1 MLSCLAHAPNQRK
14 WDPTSP
20 LPVDQ
25 QRRELVRS
33 FINEDEIPPP
43 SAPGPEWDS
52 DAAQELVRSVLVPWR
67 GQALRRIA
75 QKYVD
80 VGKRGYLPGQ
90 LILLRTHYGGDA
102 EDDDKLRGWLA
113 QADPKQESF
122 GRPENHWWRILD
134 DPALFDLGSEPWQSV
149 YDRLPELASWA
160 TKRAFGESEVNATRD
175 LVYAVEDREPEEDDF
190 EDAVMSVASRG
201 GFLLIADEQAFDEGE
216 LGLVFRDAK
225 GNVVREGT
233 IPPEEVEWM
242 LGYDFRA
249 ALEESEYW
257 LDAEIGKYYKT
268 RGEIMRAILP
278 VVMSETM

>member
-1 MLSCLAHAPNQRK
+1 MSCLAHAPHQRK
-14 WDPTSP
+14 WDPASP
-20 LPVDQ
+20 LPVDR
-25 QRRELVRS
+25 QRRELVRE

-67 GQALRRIA
+67 AQALRRIA
-75 QKYVD
+75 QQYVD
-80 VGKRGYLPGQ
+80 VGRRRNLPGQ
-90 LILLRTHYGGDA
+90 LILLRTYYGGGA

-122 GRPENHWWRILD
+122 GHPETHWWRILD
-134 DPALFDLGSEPWQSV
+134 DPALFDLGSEPWLSV
-149 YDRLPELASWA
+149 YDRLPELAGWA
-160 TKRAFGESEVNATRD
+160 TNRAFGESEVNAARD
-175 LVYAVEDREPEEDDF
+175 LVFAVEDREPEEDDF

-201 GFLLIADEQAFDEGE
+201 GFLLIVDEQVFEEGE

-278 VVMSETM
+278 IVMSETA